1 MELKKYLDICINSYY
16 IIQAFC
22 HKLFFQETS
31 FVNSFSREILGF
43 LVTLFR
49 FPVFLMVFK
58 NCSCLLFTILV
69 NGHCRWFWGKIKHFW
84 RIKPFKI
91 YPILFLQSHIDWTF
105 KCQFKLN
112 SAVIGKS
119 IRKKLRNDKKV
130 CDEGGWRE
138 SKKSPISWGECRIPQ
153 FIHTAIQTRAPH
165 FENLIAKGVEIRRTD
180 GLSSLLTD

>member
-1 MELKKYLDICINSYY
+1 MGHIPRGIKLFEMELKKYLDICINSYY
-16 IIQAFC
+16 IIEAFC

-91 YPILFLQSHIDWTF
+91 YPLLFLQSHIDWTF

-130 CDEGGWRE
+130 CDEGGGGRA
-138 SKKSPISWGECRIPQ
+138 KSPQ
-153 FIHTAIQTRAPH
+153 FRGGSAEFLNLYTQPSKRAL
-165 FENLIAKGVEIRRTD
+165 LILKI
-180 GLSSLLTD
+180 